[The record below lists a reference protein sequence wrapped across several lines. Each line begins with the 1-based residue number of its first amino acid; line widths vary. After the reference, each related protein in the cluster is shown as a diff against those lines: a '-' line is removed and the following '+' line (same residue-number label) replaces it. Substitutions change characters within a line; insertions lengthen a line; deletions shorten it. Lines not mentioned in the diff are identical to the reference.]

1 MAGTETK
8 FPLRINFSCAAD
20 VRAIKDKKMG
30 QSVLVFISH
39 SSDDK
44 ESYIEPIVTDLENC
58 YINVWIDKR
67 KIVPGDNLRK
77 SIFRDGLDKADIALL
92 FFTEQS
98 LNSSWVDRE
107 IKHVLR
113 EESKKGNNFDLNK
126 IISIF
131 DSKDTY
137 NEISQRYPELTDD
150 LLHLM
155 PKDYEKIQLG
165 QLISA
170 IWSKHLSLQ
179 GGDVE
184 TQRQLLAKEKEIF
197 QKDKEVSDLKI
208 KLENEKSK
216 DPKNDQ
222 LDEFKK
228 YLESGKLSNFI
239 AQSRKI
245 LTEGSYNPS
254 EVSGSDFAKAF
265 GLLNQKGYHVE
276 LNDKGR
282 AFFEWLILQGNEKS

>member
-1 MAGTETK
+1 
-8 FPLRINFSCAAD
+8 
-20 VRAIKDKKMG
+20 MG
-30 QSVLVFISH
+30 QSVLVFVSH
-39 SSDDK
+39 SSEDK
-44 ESYIEPIVTDLENC
+44 ESYIEPIVRDLEDC

-98 LNSSWVDRE
+98 LKSSWVDRE

-131 DSKDTY
+131 DSQETY
-137 NEISQRYPELTDD
+137 EEISKRYPELTDD

-155 PKDYEKIQLG
+155 PDKYNQVQLG

-170 IWSKHLSLQ
+170 IWSKYLSLQ

-197 QKDKEVSDLKI
+197 QKDKEIAVLKANI
-208 KLENEKSK
+208 EKQKSK
-216 DPKNDQ
+216 DPRRNQKE
-222 LDEFKK
+222 EFVK
-228 YLESGKLSNFI
+228 YIESGRLTNFI
-239 AQSRKI
+239 ANQKMI
-245 LTEGSYNPS
+245 LTESFFDPNI
-254 EVSGSDFAKAF
+254 VSDSATAKAF
-265 GLLNQKGYHVE
+265 GLLDQDGAHVK
-276 LNDKGR
+276 LSKKGR
-282 AFFEWLILQGNEKS
+282 EFFEWLILQENNQH

>member
-1 MAGTETK
+1 
-8 FPLRINFSCAAD
+8 
-20 VRAIKDKKMG
+20 MG
-30 QSVLVFISH
+30 QSVLVFASH

-44 ESYIEPIVTDLENC
+44 DSYIEPIVSDLENC

-67 KIVPGDNLRK
+67 KILPGDNLRK

-98 LNSSWVDRE
+98 LKSSWVDRE

-113 EESKKGNNFDLNK
+113 EESKKGNDFDLNK

-131 DSKDTY
+131 DSEDTY
-137 NEISQRYPELTDD
+137 KEISERYPELTDD

-155 PKDYEKIQLG
+155 PKDYNQIQLG

-170 IWSKHLSLQ
+170 IWSKYLSLQ

-197 QKDKEVSDLKI
+197 QKEKEISTLKE
-208 KLENEKSK
+208 KLEKEKSK
-216 DPKNDQ
+216 DPKRSQNDN
-222 LDEFKK
+222 FSK
-228 YLESGKLSNFI
+228 YLASGKLTGFI
-239 AQSRKI
+239 AQKGKV
-245 LTEGSYNPS
+245 LTASFGPS
-254 EVSGSDFAKAF
+254 EVQGSDNAKAF
-265 GLLNQKGYHVE
+265 GLLDQNGYHLILSE
-276 LNDKGR
+276 KGR
-282 AFFEWLILQGNEKS
+282 DFFEWLILQENK